1 MFSLNFRISA
11 EFRQISLSQLSSV
24 CSESGWKWVSLA
36 VRIEM
41 ATVKTPNSILFKCKI
56 MQSYNSMALNIWTV
70 QVQMLFLPIEYL
82 MQTPGIEAQT
92 VSDHLSLAKIVFCC
106 VRQTKK
112 MIPMVCY
119 TKHPRPSETA
129 NSFGPSVFFPVS
141 TPDIHVNPWTAFQL
155 GVAIALLVDARHQK
169 TNHSSRM
176 FLFHC

>member
-1 MFSLNFRISA
+1 MFPLNFRISS
-11 EFRQISLSQLSSV
+11 EFHQISLSQLSSV

-70 QVQMLFLPIEYL
+70 QVQILFLPIEYL
-82 MQTPGIEAQT
+82 MQTPGIETQT

-112 MIPMVCY
+112 NDTDGLLHKTSKTIRNRQLFWSICFFFQCQ
-119 TKHPRPSETA
+119 PRK
-129 NSFGPSVFFPVS
+129 FML
-141 TPDIHVNPWTAFQL
+141 TP
-155 GVAIALLVDARHQK
+155 GLLF
-169 TNHSSRM
+169 SWE
-176 FLFHC
+176 